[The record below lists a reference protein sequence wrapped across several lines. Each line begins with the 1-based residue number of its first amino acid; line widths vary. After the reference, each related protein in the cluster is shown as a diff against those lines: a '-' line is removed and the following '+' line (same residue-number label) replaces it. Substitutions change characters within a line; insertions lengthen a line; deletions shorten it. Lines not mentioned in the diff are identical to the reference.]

1 MNTVWIVCKMV
12 ARSRLFLLMFF
23 TTAFFW
29 LAIYS
34 SNVFLLLQGRKS
46 EIVNHVMTKHLVYF
60 LDRMVSI
67 ERKVIALEA
76 DNKALRQ
83 EVILVRAENETL
95 RQELS
100 DSQNAISDLQSCT
113 NGLTT
118 ENQQKNVSIS
128 SLKSIIEELQK
139 ERDERDLALV
149 KGGNFGDA
157 VERDGPT
164 KGDLYKDN
172 VSLLPAKF
180 KLVNQPDLFN
190 TLPTDSHALPGSTQL
205 MPLNPKLREPVY
217 SVTGTPDVT
226 RPAAVELSRMKQ
238 DVEVVQ
244 STVRKLHD
252 IVQSTQDN
260 QTRYS
265 VAIDEIR
272 LRQDVLDVKTT
283 NGILI
288 WKIPDIRRRYRDA
301 VDRRTISLYSPPFYT
316 SPHGYRM
323 CIRTYLN
330 GDGIGK
336 GTHVSL
342 FFVVMRSEHDN
353 LLPWPFK
360 QSVRFTL
367 INQKNPPASITEAF
381 VPDLKSPSFH
391 KPENDMNI
399 ASGFP
404 KFARQTVLNDENFTL
419 GNMIYIKCQVDLT
432 GLPQQ

>member
-1 MNTVWIVCKMV
+1 MV
-12 ARSRLFLLMFF
+12 QHL
-23 TTAFFW
+23 
-29 LAIYS
+29 
-34 SNVFLLLQGRKS
+34 
-46 EIVNHVMTKHLVYF
+46 MTKHLIQSF
-60 LDRMVSI
+60 ERIFHTEKRLITI
-67 ERKVIALEA
+67 EAE
-76 DNKALRQ
+76 NKALK
-83 EVILVRAENETL
+83 EDIILLKDENKTL
-95 RQELS
+95 RQELTE
-100 DSQNAISDLQSCT
+100 LQSSVADLNSQT
-113 NGLTT
+113 SQLTS
-118 ENQQKNVSIS
+118 ENQRKEVDIA
-128 SLKSIIEELQK
+128 SLKSIVKELEK
-139 ERDERDLALV
+139 ERDEKDLALV

-172 VSLLPAKF
+172 VSLLPTKF

-190 TLPTDSHALPGSTQL
+190 ALPTDPHALPGSTQL